1 MGVYGRISMYIRR
14 RNVTL
19 TVGPMGTERTLG
31 AVVNPGKCW
40 GSNVSED
47 SVVGACQ
54 LCVDLCAEVFEKP
67 IVNFSAF
74 VRPDADLARYQN
86 KIRHVALS
94 CPVEAIEVT

>member
-1 MGVYGRISMYIRR
+1 ME
-14 RNVTL
+14 TK
-19 TVGPMGTERTLG
+19 RTLW
-31 AVVNPGKCW
+31 VVIIPGRCW
-40 GSNVSED
+40 GSNVCED
-47 SVVGACQ
+47 TSLGACQ
-54 LCVDLCAEVFEKP
+54 LCVDLCPEVFEKP